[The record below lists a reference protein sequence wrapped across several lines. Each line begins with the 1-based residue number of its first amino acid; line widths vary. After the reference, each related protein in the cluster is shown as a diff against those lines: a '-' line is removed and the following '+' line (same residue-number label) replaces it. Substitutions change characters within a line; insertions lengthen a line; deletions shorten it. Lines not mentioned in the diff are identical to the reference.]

1 MISLEEYIERFDK
14 KKKRSKYNATKIVKK
29 EIRFDSVAES
39 CYFEW
44 LLSQKSKGE
53 IKYFLMQV
61 PFRLPGN
68 IKYLVD
74 FQIFMKDGTV
84 RYVDVKGMM
93 TDVSRNKI
101 KQVVNLFPVDIEI
114 VTKTDLKNLRG

>member
-1 MISLEEYIERFDK
+1 MLSVEDYIKFKEK
-14 KKKRSKYNATKIVKK
+14 KKKSKYNSTPIVKK
-29 EIRFDSVAES
+29 EIRFDSIAES
-39 CYFEW
+39 CYFDW
-44 LLSQKSKGE
+44 LASQKEKGE
-53 IKYFLMQV
+53 VKYFLMQV

-101 KQVVNLFPVDIEI
+101 KQVVSLFPVEIEI
-114 VTKTDLKNLRG
+114 VTKNDLKNLKR